1 MFKTQTSRRVHSRHA
16 LPLAWLGALVW
27 ATAYAP
33 VFAQSPSPTAT
44 AAEASAMERSQR
56 QSDNVYRWIKLHAEP
71 LRKAEPARVRPK
83 PESTG
88 AVARKPDTSQ
98 PEAAAPQARPEAL
111 AGVDKPVTSAQAE
124 ALLEATPTGA
134 SVAASATASA
144 PLAPAATVSEVE
156 VALRA
161 IAQPQPEFP
170 RELRSTVT
178 QGKVLLAFTVQPDGS
193 VSEPTVLNT
202 TNRRLSKPALEAV
215 AQWRF
220 EPIRIARI
228 AQVEI
233 AFDLQ

>member
-1 MFKTQTSRRVHSRHA
+1 
-16 LPLAWLGALVW
+16 LW
-27 ATAYAP
+27 ATAYTP
-33 VFAQSPSPTAT
+33 VFAQSPLPAAT
-44 AAEASAMERSQR
+44 VAEASALERSQR

-71 LRKAEPARVRPK
+71 QRKAEPARVRPK

-98 PEAAAPQARPEAL
+98 TEAAVPQDPPETL

-124 ALLEATPTGA
+124 ALLEAAPTGA
-134 SVAASATASA
+134 GVATSATAA
-144 PLAPAATVSEVE
+144 AQLTPAAPVPEVE

-178 QGKVLLAFTVQPDGS
+178 QGKVVMAFTVQPDGS

-202 TNRRLSKPALEAV
+202 TNRKLSKPALEAV
-215 AQWRF
+215 AKWRF
-220 EPIRIARI
+220 EPIRIARV